1 MENFVGTEW
10 ENHSE
15 EEIFLLHQ
23 NLVDLTIKKQLPNR
37 YEFCK
42 LHMIDMDDLM
52 QLGNIGLLIAIRTFD
67 VEKNSSFRTF
77 AINNITW
84 NILKCTKKD
93 SLRTTSTTSYKM
105 ASITSLDAPVDCADE
120 ENETTLLDTLISND
134 NDLSNSEDNLLEE
147 QVFKFLDSFS
157 NQEDAE
163 IVNIIKAKLK
173 GETKRKIGR
182 DFGIS
187 DTAVRQRLKTKK
199 AQEIQKKLKEFIKNG
214 AY

>member
-15 EEIFLLHQ
+15 EEMFLLHQ
-23 NLVDLTIKKQLPNR
+23 NLVNITIKKQFPNR

-42 LHMIDMDDLM
+42 LHMIELDDLE
-52 QLGNIGLLIAIRTFD
+52 QLGNIGLLNAIRTFD

-77 AINNITW
+77 AISSIFW
-84 NILKCTKKD
+84 NIIKYAKRE
-93 SLRTTSTTSYKM
+93 SLRTIGVVNYKM
-105 ASITSLDAPVDCADE
+105 ANVTSLDAPVDYADD

-134 NDLSNSEDNLLEE
+134 NDFDNSEDNLLEK
-147 QVFKFLDSFS
+147 QVFEFLESF
-157 NQEDAE
+157 NNEKDAE

-182 DFGIS
+182 DYGITDS
-187 DTAVRQRLKTKK
+187 AIRHRLKSKK
-199 AQEIQKKLKEFIKNG
+199 AQEIQKQLKEFIKNG